1 MATLQIRL
9 DDNLKAKSDTLFSSL
24 GMDTSTAVRIF
35 LTLSV
40 ENDGLIFPV
49 QHRKPDYSLKKAIY
63 DSRTGTDLH
72 GPFKSVED
80 AVSSMLEED

>member
-9 DDNLKAKSDTLFSSL
+9 DDNLKEKSDALFTSL

-40 ENDGLIFPV
+40 ENDGLVFPI
-49 QHRKPDYSLKKAIY
+49 QHRKPDYSLKKAIF
-63 DSRTGTDLH
+63 DSRTGTDLN
-72 GPFKSVED
+72 GPFDSAKE
-80 AVSSMLEED
+80 AVASMLED

>member
-9 DDNLKAKSDTLFSSL
+9 DDNLKAKSDTLFASL

-40 ENDGLIFPV
+40 ENDGLVFPI
-49 QHRKPDYSLKKAIY
+49 QHRKSDYSLEKAIH
-63 DSRTGTDLH
+63 DSRTGTDLN
-72 GPFKSVED
+72 GPFESADE
-80 AVSSMLEED
+80 AVSSMLED

>member
-9 DDNLKAKSDTLFSSL
+9 DDNLKAKSDALFSSL
-24 GMDTSTAVRIF
+24 GMDTSTAVRVF

-40 ENDGLIFPV
+40 ENDGLIFPIR
-49 QHRKPDYSLKKAIY
+49 HRKPDYSLEKAIH

-72 GPFKSVED
+72 GPFESADE
-80 AVSSMLEED
+80 AVSSMLEG